1 MKVIQSELKNY
12 NRRADESVSL
22 KLDSL
27 LQLTSKDIAEIDS
40 YRGSVAFVV
49 LTDSNIGNE
58 VNVNIDDIL
67 ENLPENDLY
76 DNHKTPSQRLRNVL
90 YVQLEQKLGKKPSK
104 EEFADYYKR
113 SVEAI
118 INKIKATLEDM

>member
-1 MKVIQSELKNY
+1 MKVIQAELKNY
-12 NRRADESVSL
+12 SRRADESVSL

-40 YRGSVAFVV
+40 RRGDVAFVV
-49 LTDSNIGNE
+49 LTDSTVGNVVDVDVDE
-58 VNVNIDDIL
+58 IL
-67 ENLPENDLY
+67 KNLPENDLY

-90 YVQLEQKLGKKPSK
+90 YVQLQQKIGSKPTT

-113 SVEAI
+113 SMEAMI
-118 INKIKATLEDM
+118 SKIKATLEDL